1 MLFFSDDDIVKL
13 EDNGLTN
20 NNGWMKLDSGTLKA
34 PTISR
39 KTNTVV
45 TDTENIME
53 NNDEELSSDHTES
66 TLIVGSTDSF
76 SEETSTP
83 PQAMIQIPSEPR
95 YIEKLLL
102 SIIII
107 FCTF

>member
-1 MLFFSDDDIVKL
+1 M
-13 EDNGLTN
+13 TN

-53 NNDEELSSDHTES
+53 NNDEELSTDHTES

-83 PQAMIQIPSEPR
+83 AQAMIQIPSEPR
-95 YIEKLLL
+95 YIRKLLL
-102 SIIII
+102 
-107 FCTF
+107 